1 MSYLSCNIMNRDPKA
16 NSTVKMQ
23 RVATNELKPVHLN
36 VRQVLE
42 KSKAASILL
51 KTLAVFGVSLIM
63 ADGVLTPAQSVLG
76 AIQGLEVIAPDISSG
91 TIIGVSCAI
100 LILLFL
106 CQPLGI
112 TKLGSAFAPIVIIW
126 MLLNFSF
133 GAYNLA
139 KHDAGVLKAFSPYF
153 AGLYFVRN
161 KAEGWKS
168 LGGILLAFT
177 GVEALFADLG
187 AFSKR
192 AIQISWLCFCYP
204 CLLLAYIG
212 QAAYISD
219 VPSAYSNP
227 FFNTLPS
234 GAFWPSLIISIL
246 AAIVASQAIITSTF
260 QLLVQVMST
269 SYFPQIKAIYTSSHF
284 FGQVYIPMAN
294 WLLLIGCIVVT
305 AVYSDTTRLG
315 HAYGVCVILVTFI
328 TTCMVTLVALIVWR
342 INSVLVLVIF
352 IPFITLDGLF
362 LSSAL
367 TKVPDGAWFTLLLAV
382 ILASIF
388 ILWRFGKD
396 QQWTAEAKD
405 RLPIN
410 SLVTKDTEGREV
422 LHEAFGGREITKI
435 KGLGIFFDKAGHS
448 VPAVYAQFLQKF
460 EARPDVH
467 AFLQLRALGLPTVKE
482 DEKYTVSA
490 VRGIQDCY
498 RVVIRHG
505 YNDEIVT
512 KELGGDVYKQVRKYI
527 VGIRPRMETIRIGLE
542 KPAVTGRD
550 DRAHT
555 EAAVPCRSE
564 TFKQALTPP
573 KIEGKDYAQ
582 GEDPE
587 KLPEADNLSTLVSS
601 AQIDALIAAKLA
613 ALDQAFKTQ
622 VVYIVGKEQLR
633 IPSPQ
638 HHTWMQYIG
647 RPAWRRAVLGIFIWI
662 RENTRAK
669 VASMRIPVEKLVEVG
684 FVKEI

>member
-1 MSYLSCNIMNRDPKA
+1 MAPVDHYEAESHAIALARSHTRSRSRARIGSIASGNDQHIKGLNDDDSYLDDESGNFDERDFKHKQLTLTRLAYQSTGVIYGDIGTSPLYVYSSTFSSEPSTEDLLGALSLIIWSLTLIVTIKYCNIMNRDPKA

-76 AIQGLEVIAPDISSG
+76 AIQ
-91 TIIGVSCAI
+91 
-100 LILLFL
+100 
-106 CQPLGI
+106 
-112 TKLGSAFAPIVIIW
+112 
-126 MLLNFSF
+126 
-133 GAYNLA
+133 
-139 KHDAGVLKAFSPYF
+139 
-153 AGLYFVRN
+153 
-161 KAEGWKS
+161 
-168 LGGILLAFT
+168 
-177 GVEALFADLG
+177 
-187 AFSKR
+187 
-192 AIQISWLCFCYP
+192 
-204 CLLLAYIG
+204 
-212 QAAYISD
+212 AAYISD

-269 SYFPQIKAIYTSSHF
+269 SYFPQVKAIYTSSHF

-294 WLLLIGCIVVT
+294 WLLLIGCIIVT

-367 TKVPDGAWFTLLLAV
+367 TNVPDGAWFTLLLAV

-405 RLPIN
+405 RLPIDA
-410 SLVTKDTEGREV
+410 LVMKDDEGREV

-467 AFLQLRALGLPTVKE
+467 VFLQLRALGLPTVKE
-482 DEKYTVSA
+482 DEKYSVSA

-512 KELGGDVYKQVRKYI
+512 KELGGDVYKQIRKYI
-527 VGIRPRMETIRIGLE
+527 VGTRPRMETIRIGLE

-550 DRAHT
+550 DGAHT

-564 TFKQALTPP
+564 TAKLELSPP
-573 KIEGKDYAQ
+573 KNEGKDCAQ
-582 GEDPE
+582 GEDTE
-587 KLPEADNLSTLVSS
+587 KLPETDNLSTPVSS
-601 AQIDALIAAKLA
+601 AQINALIVAKPA

-638 HHTWMQYIG
+638 DHTWMQYIG
-647 RPAWRRAVLGIFIWI
+647 RRAWRRAVLGIFIWI